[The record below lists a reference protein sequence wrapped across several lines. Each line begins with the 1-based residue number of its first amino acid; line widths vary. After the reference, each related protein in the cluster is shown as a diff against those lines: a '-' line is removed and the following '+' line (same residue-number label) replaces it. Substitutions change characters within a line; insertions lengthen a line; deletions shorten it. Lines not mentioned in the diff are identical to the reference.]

1 MSDDETKTIDR
12 CIAEIQL
19 MRVFRPYRTAK
30 AYVLVVVLPD
40 GISEGPWKSAAS
52 DLMKEFTGELAKE
65 DKDDDDYDTRRYRRD
80 HYVDVFEAGDRTVNG
95 KVVGSQDPWE
105 TVSFGIR
112 RTVLICRRADEAKVR
127 ASKASA
133 LADQII
139 DIQGFDMHLLQR
151 AILEVTGTK
160 VSVDEAAEIM
170 ALPVALRSVLRKTGR
185 GIRSV
190 IERMRSMDAPEKS
203 EEVIVT
209 KTEGGPRL
217 EDLHGYGAAKNWGLE
232 LKRDI
237 DDYRAGRIQWD
248 DVDNGLLLSGPPGC
262 GKTTFARAL
271 ANSLDAHLVVGSYS
285 AWIGTK
291 DGHQGN
297 LLRAMRDAFKEARSN
312 SPSILLI
319 DEIDNFPQ
327 RGSLGR
333 AAHDDWNRGVV
344 NGLLECLDG
353 AVERP
358 GVIVIGATNHP
369 GGIDAALLRPG
380 RLDRHIEIG
389 LPDAAAREAILL
401 YHLQVAIDVST
412 IIARTEGFSG
422 ADLERVAR
430 DARRAA
436 RRKQSGVSIE
446 HIAAAMPE
454 MRLVSRAEQMATA
467 IHELG
472 HAVVGIDLGRR
483 ELKRIVVKK
492 EAFVAADLQAAGFA
506 HFGASKDER
515 KTKEWY
521 LDEIAIL
528 LGSIAAERLMLGG
541 HDDGASQ
548 DLVQATE
555 TALHMLAVAGFGG
568 GLMSDVSGDV
578 SLRRHRLEPEVN
590 DILRDQLKRA
600 AGIVETFRD
609 VIESLADELADKGE
623 LDGETVTRA
632 VRDHGKPRQ
641 LVLAM

>member
-1 MSDDETKTIDR
+1 MSEDETKTLDR
-12 CIAEIQL
+12 CIAELHL
-19 MRVFRPYRTAK
+19 MRALRPYRHAK
-30 AYVLVVVLPD
+30 AYVLVVVLPEAARD
-40 GISEGPWKSAAS
+40 GPWKAAAQ
-52 DLMKEFTGELAKE
+52 DAMKEFTVDLAKE
-65 DKDDDDYDTRRYRRD
+65 DKDDADYDVRRYRRD
-80 HYVDVFEAGDRTVNG
+80 HYVDVFEGGNRIVNG

-105 TVSFGIR
+105 LVSFGIR
-112 RTVLICRRADEAKVR
+112 RTVLICRRAEVGTVLS
-127 ASKASA
+127 SKASA
-133 LADQII
+133 IADQII
-139 DIQGFDMHLLQR
+139 DVEKLDIALVQR
-151 AILEVTGTK
+151 AVFEATGTQ
-160 VSVDEAAEIM
+160 VTPAEAEEILAM
-170 ALPVALRSVLRKTGR
+170 PFELRSVIRKTGR

-190 IERMRSMDAPEKS
+190 LNRMRAMVDPPDEG
-203 EEVIVT
+203 EVLIAA

-217 EDLHGYGAAKNWGLE
+217 EDLHGYGAAKEWGLE

-237 DDYRAGRIQWD
+237 EDYRAGRIAWD

-285 AWIGTK
+285 TWIGTK

-297 LLRAMRDAFKEARSN
+297 LLRAMRDSFKDAIKHA
-312 SPSILLI
+312 PSILLI

-333 AAHDDWNRGVV
+333 AAYDDWNRGVV

-380 RLDRHIEIG
+380 RLDRHIEIN
-389 LPDAAAREAILL
+389 LPDAAARQAILQ
-401 YHLQVAIDVST
+401 YHLQNPVDVSS
-412 IIARTEGFSG
+412 IIDRTEGFSG

-436 RRKQSGVSIE
+436 RRMQVPVTIE
-446 HIAAAMPE
+446 HVSAAMPE
-454 MRLVSRAEQMATA
+454 MQPMSSEQMMATA

-472 HAVVGIDLGRR
+472 HAIVGIHLDRR
-483 ELKRIVVKK
+483 QLKRIVVKK
-492 EAFVAADLQAAGFA
+492 EVFVTADFQVAGFA
-506 HFGASKDER
+506 QFGASPDTR
-515 KTKEWY
+515 KTKGWY
-521 LDEIAIL
+521 EDEIAIL

-555 TALHMLAVAGFGG
+555 AALHMLAVAGFGG

-590 DILRDQLKRA
+590 EILRDQLQRA
-600 AGIVETFRD
+600 TVIVEQFRD
-609 VIESLADELADKGE
+609 VIEALADELADKGE
-623 LDGETVTRA
+623 LDGETVTLA
-632 VRDHGKPRQ
+632 VRDHGKPLQ
-641 LVLAM
+641 LAM